1 MADYAAE
8 LASAPGGT
16 AITARTGTTSADTVP
31 AGAVVLWRNTG
42 AGVHVVTLTTN
53 NTTGGLAVA
62 DQTIS
67 VTNATQKSS
76 RILPEWGDAN
86 GRVAVGI
93 DGTAAEITYYVLG
106 GV

>member
-8 LASAPGGT
+8 TASATGGT
-16 AITARTGTTSADTVP
+16 AITARTGTTSSDTVP
-31 AGAVVLWRNTG
+31 AGSIVLWRNTG
-42 AGVHVVTLTTN
+42 AGVHVITLTTG
-53 NTTGGLAVA
+53 NTVHGLAVA

-67 VTNATQKSS
+67 VTNGTQKAS
-76 RILPEWGDAN
+76 RIHSDWGDAN

-93 DGTAAEITYYVLG
+93 DGTANEVTYYILG

>member
-8 LASAPGGT
+8 NAAAAAGT

-53 NTTGGLAVA
+53 NTAGGLAVA

-67 VTNATQKSS
+67 VTNATQKAS

-93 DGTAAEITYYVLG
+93 DGTANEITYYVLG